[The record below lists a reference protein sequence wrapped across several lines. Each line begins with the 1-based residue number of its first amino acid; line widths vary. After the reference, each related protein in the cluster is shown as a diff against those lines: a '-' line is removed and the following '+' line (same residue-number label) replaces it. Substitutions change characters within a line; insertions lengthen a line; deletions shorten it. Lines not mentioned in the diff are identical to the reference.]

1 MIKRTYIMACP
12 IIYREVKEVLK
23 REKYDRF
30 NLFYVTPG
38 KKVDKILMLLDDL
51 EKSEHID
58 LIPVCN
64 KHTLKN
70 KIYSNELTI
79 DKLKDC
85 YDLII
90 PKDLL
95 NYYFKKSALILISSN
110 LDLFLKSNWFK
121 EIIMN
126 CLEQSKMKKIVIFD
140 TSLDNNLSTKAE
152 KISQILEI
160 PYRIIPIGLNFV
172 KLKLEKLLL
181 KEQYKQQKNEF
192 LKKLTQTSKTSAT
205 YEMSFEL
212 IQELLKVKTEKEV
225 ITQVFKIYKSLFS
238 PQKLQ
243 FSGLKNGKI
252 LYKKSEP
259 SAMDDSKL
267 NTIIPSNLKPKSE
280 IQMLESD
287 GFIITLKYNKE
298 IFGYLSVQEI
308 QFKEYIDRYLN
319 VALAISKICGLAIH
333 NARIY
338 QELMKTIQDL
348 ERSNKDLENFAY
360 VVSHDL
366 KQPLTTI
373 IGYINLLEEIQS
385 GKINSDPKKA
395 IIQIKNGS
403 KYMSEMIDDLLTYS
417 RVGNSESEK
426 EKIDLNE
433 IIEEVKRNL
442 HFIIEKNNAKIISE
456 NLPNIS
462 GNHTQIV
469 QVFQNLIE
477 NGIKFRRESDPI
489 IKIKCE
495 KKEDRWEFCIS
506 DNGIGVER
514 ENFKKIFRIFRR
526 VPSDKNKIT
535 GTGIGLS
542 VCKKIIESL
551 GGRIWVESEYGK
563 GSNFYFTIPLQSNP

>member
-1 MIKRTYIMACP
+1 
-12 IIYREVKEVLK
+12 
-23 REKYDRF
+23 
-30 NLFYVTPG
+30 
-38 KKVDKILMLLDDL
+38 
-51 EKSEHID
+51 
-58 LIPVCN
+58 
-64 KHTLKN
+64 
-70 KIYSNELTI
+70 
-79 DKLKDC
+79 
-85 YDLII
+85 
-90 PKDLL
+90 
-95 NYYFKKSALILISSN
+95 
-110 LDLFLKSNWFK
+110 
-121 EIIMN
+121 
-126 CLEQSKMKKIVIFD
+126 
-140 TSLDNNLSTKAE
+140 
-152 KISQILEI
+152 
-160 PYRIIPIGLNFV
+160 
-172 KLKLEKLLL
+172 
-181 KEQYKQQKNEF
+181 
-192 LKKLTQTSKTSAT
+192 
-205 YEMSFEL
+205 
-212 IQELLKVKTEKEV
+212 
-225 ITQVFKIYKSLFS
+225 
-238 PQKLQ
+238 
-243 FSGLKNGKI
+243 
-252 LYKKSEP
+252 
-259 SAMDDSKL
+259 
-267 NTIIPSNLKPKSE
+267 
-280 IQMLESD
+280 
-287 GFIITLKYNKE
+287 
-298 IFGYLSVQEI
+298 
-308 QFKEYIDRYLN
+308 
-319 VALAISKICGLAIH
+319 
-333 NARIY
+333 
-338 QELMKTIQDL
+338 
-348 ERSNKDLENFAY
+348 
-360 VVSHDL
+360 
-366 KQPLTTI
+366 QPLTTI